1 VRQRHLHRVFYGDRE
16 GEHPDTVAYFPAMDY
31 GADANRTLELQA
43 RKDAKILIAFRKNS
57 HIVIVHAKTRFLFLR
72 TAKAC
77 QNPILKKCFIGTF
90 KS

>member
-43 RKDAKILIAFRKNS
+43 RKDAKILIAFLKNSHIAFRKNS
-57 HIVIVHAKTRFLFLR
+57 HIVVVLAKIRFFVL
-72 TAKAC
+72 A
-77 QNPILKKCFIGTF
+77 
-90 KS
+90 